1 MTDIVFPSKLQ
12 FLFKPSRYK
21 VAYGGR
27 DSGKSWGFA
36 RALLALGFAKPI
48 RVLCAREF
56 QKSIDDSVHKLLSDQ
71 IESMGLQH
79 WYTIK
84 NTEIVGKNGTEFTFH
99 GLKHNIGNIKS
110 IEGSDICWIEEAA
123 NVSRKSWDTLSP
135 TIRKDGSEIWVTF
148 NPELEE
154 DETYRRFVTHP
165 PTDSTVVKMTY
176 KDNPWPSKALDSE
189 REDAR
194 RRDPE
199 AYSHIWE
206 GNCKRTIE
214 GAIYARELETADTEG
229 RIMAVPYNPAKPV
242 STFWDLG
249 WSDSVAIWFGQK
261 IGFEYHLIDYL
272 EDRQRTVQHYVQE
285 LQKRGYV
292 YDIDWLPHDG
302 KNATLAS
309 NGKSIEQMMRA
320 LGRNVRVQPNLS
332 IAEGINAARTVFAN
346 CYFDRVKCAD
356 GLHCLRHYQYEVD
369 PDTGMFGKNPLH
381 NAASHGADA
390 FRGFALSTMDRPVKR
405 GRSREESRVSH
416 SGGSGWMGN

>member
-1 MTDIVFPSKLQ
+1 M
-12 FLFKPSRYK
+12 
-21 VAYGGR
+21 
-27 DSGKSWGFA
+27 
-36 RALLALGFAKPI
+36 
-48 RVLCAREF
+48 
-56 QKSIDDSVHKLLSDQ
+56 H
-71 IESMGLQH
+71 
-79 WYTIK
+79 
-84 NTEIVGKNGTEFTFH
+84 
-99 GLKHNIGNIKS
+99 
-110 IEGSDICWIEEAA
+110 
-123 NVSRKSWDTLSP
+123 
-135 TIRKDGSEIWVTF
+135 
-148 NPELEE
+148 
-154 DETYRRFVTHP
+154 
-165 PTDSTVVKMTY
+165 
-176 KDNPWPSKALDSE
+176 
-189 REDAR
+189 
-194 RRDPE
+194 
-199 AYSHIWE
+199 
-206 GNCKRTIE
+206 
-214 GAIYARELETADTEG
+214 
-229 RIMAVPYNPAKPV
+229 VPYNPAKPV

-261 IGFEYHLIDYL
+261 VGFEYHLIDYM
-272 EDRQRTVQHYVQE
+272 EDRQRTVQHYVNE

-332 IAEGINAARTVFAN
+332 IAEGINASRTVFTN

-405 GRSREESRVSH
+405 GRTREESRVSR